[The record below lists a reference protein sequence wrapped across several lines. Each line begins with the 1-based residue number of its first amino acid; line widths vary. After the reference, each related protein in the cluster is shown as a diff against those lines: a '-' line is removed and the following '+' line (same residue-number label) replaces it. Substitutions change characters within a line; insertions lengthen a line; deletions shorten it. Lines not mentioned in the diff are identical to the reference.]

1 MKNDNVFINRYSLDE
16 WIKEKRTKTL
26 ESFLENEYGFFDPSF
41 EKSLDYKVVKYKK
54 NNDLIIEKVEMR
66 YSNHPMYFYIYLPN
80 KEVTN
85 LKTFI
90 TIVHP
95 MRDKGELLIDDYESI
110 SDFCPIDDIISN
122 GFALVLLSCN
132 SVAEDR
138 IGGENSGIF
147 KEMNISR
154 SKYSCGILGAWAWA
168 CSKVIDYLVLRKEF
182 DETKIAVV
190 GHSRGGKT
198 ALLAASLDERIFLA
212 ISNCSGNSGAALSRN
227 SNGEKIKDIVSRF
240 PYWFN
245 LNYQNYVDNEDNLPF
260 DQHQLLGLI
269 APRYCY
275 IASASEDYWA
285 DPEGELKSCIFASQ
299 YYELYNVDGYTGP
312 KCIENDVLY
321 GDGHIAYRRKTG
333 THCLEKQDWIN
344 FIRYFNYISK

>member
-1 MKNDNVFINRYSLDE
+1 MIDQVFINPYSLEE
-16 WIKEKRTKTL
+16 WEKDKRKHTL
-26 ESFLENEYGFFDPSF
+26 NLFLENEYGFYNSLFDNLLSYKII
-41 EKSLDYKVVKYKK
+41 KSKIV
-54 NNDLIIEKVEMR
+54 NDIVIEKVEMK
-66 YSNHPMYFYIYLPN
+66 YNSHSMYFYIYLPKKTNN
-80 KEVTN
+80 K

-90 TIVHP
+90 TIIHP
-95 MRDKGELLIDDYESI
+95 FRDKGELLIDDYQSI

-122 GFALVLLSCN
+122 EFAVVLLSCN
-132 SVAEDR
+132 SVCEDR

-147 KEMNISR
+147 KEMQIKRTND
-154 SKYSCGILGAWAWA
+154 SCGVLGAWAWA

-240 PYWFN
+240 PYWLN
-245 LNYQNYVDNEDNLPF
+245 LNYQKYIDNEEHLPF

-275 IASASEDYWA
+275 IASASEDLWA
-285 DPEGELKSCIFASQ
+285 NPDGELKSCIFASQ
-299 YYELYNVDGYTGP
+299 YFEMYNKKGYVGP
-312 KCIENDVLY
+312 KIVKNDILY
-321 GDGHIAYRRKTG
+321 GEGHIAYRRKTG
-333 THCLEKQDWIN
+333 KHCLEKNDWIN
-344 FIRYFNYISK
+344 FIEYFRNISK